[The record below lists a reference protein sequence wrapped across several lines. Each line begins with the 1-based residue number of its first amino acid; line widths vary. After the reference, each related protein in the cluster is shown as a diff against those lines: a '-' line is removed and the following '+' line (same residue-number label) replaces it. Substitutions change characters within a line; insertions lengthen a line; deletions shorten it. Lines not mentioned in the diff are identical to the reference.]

1 MAGLKVFVSST
12 CVDLGA
18 QRAQVRTLLER
29 MGYEPVMSEYSDVLF
44 DHRMH
49 THTSCI
55 KEIANADMVV
65 LLIGSRFGGTATP
78 EALSDLDMEEVAK
91 ASNKTDLIVD
101 KHKLSVTQVEI
112 MKAIESDVP
121 LFAFV
126 DSKVYSDH
134 HLYNKNKDKPF
145 SNEIIYP
152 SIEKPH
158 TAKYIFEFIT
168 FISQRFSNNAITPY
182 SAFSDIEDHLVKQW
196 SMTFQRLLRE
206 ERDKSIET
214 RRADAMIEQI
224 QGLKAVVLQSIG
236 AGSGRDIA
244 RSVLRYRRLAD
255 FLLGMRV
262 FNPRLD
268 LSEFEGDFEDLLSEF
283 GVIEIQTASGNS
295 NMAGRTILLRE
306 DGTHLRVRVPDRRFS
321 SFAVEWRGFSQ
332 LEKETK
338 VAVLEGVED
347 SEAATPPIFY
357 HVKEPYVENDVIN
370 TELEQ
375 VEITLPDIQPP
386 AYWTQEKI
394 ELLKQLWEQG
404 LIASQI
410 AEILGGVSRNAVIGK
425 AHRLGLRSR
434 PAPDV

>member
-1 MAGLKVFVSST
+1 MAGLKIFVSST

-55 KEIANADMVV
+55 KEISNADMVV

-78 EALSDLDMEEVAK
+78 EALSDLDLEEVSK
-91 ASNKTDLIVD
+91 ASSKTDLITE

-126 DSKVYSDH
+126 DSKVHSDH
-134 HLYNKNKDKPF
+134 HLYIKNKDKPF

-152 SIEKPH
+152 SIEKAN

-168 FISQRFSNNAITPY
+168 FISHRFSNNAITPY
-182 SAFSDIEDHLVKQW
+182 SAFSDIEGHLVKQW

-206 ERDKSIET
+206 ERDKSAET

-224 QGLKAVVLQSIG
+224 QDLKAVVLQSIG

-255 FLLGMRV
+255 FLLSMRV
-262 FNPRLD
+262 FNPEFD
-268 LSEFEGDFEDLLSEF
+268 ISEFSGSFEELLAEF
-283 GVIEIQTASGNS
+283 GVVEIFSASGNS
-295 NMAGRTILLRE
+295 NMSGRTILVRN
-306 DGTHLRVRVPDRRFS
+306 DGSHLRVRVPDRRFA

-332 LEKETK
+332 IDKDTK
-338 VAVLEGVED
+338 NAVLEGVEHSD
-347 SEAATPPIFY
+347 AVMPPIFV
-357 HVKEPYVENDVIN
+357 HINEPYLEERSDMSVID
-370 TELEQ
+370 Q
-375 VEITLPDIQPP
+375 VELVLPDD
-386 AYWTQEKI
+386 ALGYWTDKKI
-394 ELLKQLWEQG
+394 KELKTLWDSGRSASE
-404 LIASQI
+404 IAD
-410 AEILGGVSRNAVIGK
+410 ALGGVSRNAVIGK
-425 AHRLGLRSR
+425 AHLLGLRPIQDSGL
-434 PAPDV
+434 